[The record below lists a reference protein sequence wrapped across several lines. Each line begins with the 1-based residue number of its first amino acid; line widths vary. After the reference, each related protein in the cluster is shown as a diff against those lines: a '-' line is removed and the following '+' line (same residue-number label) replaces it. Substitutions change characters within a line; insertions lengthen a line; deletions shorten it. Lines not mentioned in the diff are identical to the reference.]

1 MSIIEELKAFHSNP
15 KKVEILTKDSILGRD
30 ISESTLLAI
39 FRSACNHSF
48 HYVGNTLFIQAV
60 RSGNQWNL
68 ISTNGRVCAGKALI
82 QRVR

>member
-15 KKVEILTKDSILGRD
+15 KKVEILTEDSILGRD

-60 RSGNQWNL
+60 RSLFQV
-68 ISTNGRVCAGKALI
+68 ISGISSRPMAGCAQGKH
-82 QRVR
+82 